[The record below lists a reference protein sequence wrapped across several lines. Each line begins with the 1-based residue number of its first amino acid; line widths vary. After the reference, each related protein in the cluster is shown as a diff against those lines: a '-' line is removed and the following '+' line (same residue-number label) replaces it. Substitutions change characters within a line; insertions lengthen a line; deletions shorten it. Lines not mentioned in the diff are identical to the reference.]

1 MAVLRMRDAGFVA
14 SGDPVGPITLEVS
27 AGEHVARI
35 CASVREASIT
45 ALLAAGIVKA
55 GSGIVLIEEYD
66 PRVQPAHCKRIV
78 GFVPHAPLSMSESEF
93 QWYIRYRAALW
104 NVDPI
109 RALAHA
115 KLALERLDGLHEAF
129 AYPIAAALI
138 SSPRVLVLD
147 RPPPEHAQRIA
158 AAAGLR
164 SIFSTHHSAESAS
177 AFSTLLE
184 ERQAV
189 LQ

>member
-1 MAVLRMRDAGFVA
+1 MRDAGFA
-14 SGDPVGPITLEVS
+14 AAGDPVGPITVEVS
-27 AGEHVARI
+27 AGERVARM
-35 CASVREASIT
+35 CATAREASIT

-78 GFVPHAPLSMSESEF
+78 GFVPHAPLSMNESEF
-93 QWYIRYRAALW
+93 QCYIRYRAALW

-129 AYPIAAALI
+129 AYPVAAALI
-138 SSPRVLVLD
+138 SSPRLLVLD
-147 RPPPEHAQRIA
+147 RPQLEHAQRIA
-158 AAAGLR
+158 AAAGPR
-164 SIFSTHHSAESAS
+164 SIFSTHQSADSAK
-177 AFSTLLE
+177 AFSTLLQQ
-184 ERQAV
+184 RQAV
-189 LQ
+189 LR